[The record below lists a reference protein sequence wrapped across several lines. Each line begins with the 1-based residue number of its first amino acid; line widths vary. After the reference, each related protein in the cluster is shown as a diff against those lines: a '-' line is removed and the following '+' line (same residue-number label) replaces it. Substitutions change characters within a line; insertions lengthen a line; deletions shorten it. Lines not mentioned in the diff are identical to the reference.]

1 MGSFLKP
8 EEGVL
13 VLIDPQERLVQAL
26 YESECLIRNLVL
38 LLRAARVFE
47 VPVVA
52 TTQYRKGLGDYV
64 PEIKEV
70 LGAVEPLDKVEFS
83 VLKNPAIAEKIQALS
98 RKTLILC
105 GAETH
110 ICVYQSALSAIEKG
124 YRVVV
129 VGDATS
135 SRSPENISYGLARM
149 RELGVVV
156 VSTEMLIYEW
166 LEKAG
171 TPAFKALLP
180 YFKN

>member
-1 MGSFLKP
+1 MFLRP
-8 EEGVL
+8 EDSL
-13 VLIDPQERLVQAL
+13 LILIDPQEKLVRAL
-26 YESECLIRNLVL
+26 YEPERLIKNLSLLIR
-38 LLRAARVFE
+38 AAQVFE
-47 VPVVA
+47 VPIVA
-52 TTQYRKGLGDYV
+52 TTQYRKGLGEYV

-83 VLKNPAIAEKIQALS
+83 VLKNPVIAEKIQALS
-98 RKTLILC
+98 RKTLVLC

-124 YRVVV
+124 YKVVV
-129 VGDATS
+129 VADASS
-135 SRSPENISYGLARM
+135 SRSPENISYGLTRM
-149 RELGVVV
+149 RELGAVV

-180 YFKN
+180 YFK